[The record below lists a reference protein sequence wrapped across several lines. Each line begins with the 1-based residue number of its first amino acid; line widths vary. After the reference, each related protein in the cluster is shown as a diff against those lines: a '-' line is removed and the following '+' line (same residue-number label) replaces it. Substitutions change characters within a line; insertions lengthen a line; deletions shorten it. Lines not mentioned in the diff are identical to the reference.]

1 MLCRRCAN
9 LPRQGPAYPARW
21 PSRYALQERAWD
33 NVLYGTCGTVLPV
46 EDTTERL
53 LGKLS
58 QLARFGLVAT
68 PLFRK
73 APPRE
78 SDDG

>member
-1 MLCRRCAN
+1 MLCT
-9 LPRQGPAYPARW
+9 
-21 PSRYALQERAWD
+21 
-33 NVLYGTCGTVLPV
+33 TCGTVLPL

-58 QLARFGLVAT
+58 QLGRFGLVAT
-68 PLFRK
+68 PLFKK

-78 SDDG
+78 SHDG